1 MYIARIRIR
10 NYRCFQDTTV
20 DFQPGLNVIIGENNA
35 GKTTLLKALMLVFER
50 RGRSRPE
57 VHDFYR
63 LLEPVNAPPTI
74 NVEVTVRSSTTDTPG
89 DRALVASWLTRLDA
103 PWEAQLTYN
112 YFLPEQHVP
121 EFQAALQSNDRDHF
135 FEIVDEFLPKYVS
148 RIYAGNP
155 ETKVTADGESL
166 AKFDSQFLD
175 ALRDVETEMFA
186 GSTPLFRS
194 MLEEVLDF
202 GIDAPNRRTRRQTF
216 RAQANT
222 LRTALLS
229 RLDTKRLFELATET
243 GAADGGK
250 PTLQGA
256 VEEADL
262 IAALRLFVAREQ
274 FAFPATHNGLGYNNL
289 IYISLVL
296 ASLSFRTSTDK
307 LGDNAAIFP
316 MLLIEE
322 PEAHLHPAL
331 QYKLLAHI
339 VSRVRAEP
347 HRNRQV
353 FVTTHSTHV
362 TAAAGL
368 EPIVC
373 LSISDTGAIHVSYP
387 ARLFGETPDGKESRG
402 YVERYLD
409 ATKSA
414 MLFAKATVLV
424 EGIAEQLVIPAI
436 GRALG
441 RSFDTHHVAVVR
453 VDGLTFKH
461 FLPLFGAGVVAEMQQ
476 YALRRKVACVVDAD
490 PCRRQTN
497 NPKARWKSCF
507 PFQLNRN
514 AAQYTYRAESG
525 ALTNVRALV
534 NGRANISVFNG
545 VKTFEY
551 DLALANLGKA
561 AIVTDAIDSHADLRT
576 LSATPDP
583 LPPGLEDVLAPDVT
597 DDLAAV
603 ADPDKRKTLRFAAL
617 YLICADG
624 AKGAHAFALDK
635 MLATFDTT
643 TLATAFIPPPYIR
656 QAIDWV
662 TPAPALSPAPAQ
674 PPTTAPA

>member
-35 GKTTLLKALMLVFER
+35 GKTTLLNALMLVFER
-50 RGRSRPE
+50 RGRARPE

-63 LLEPVNAPPTI
+63 LLEPTNAPPTI
-74 NVEVTVRSSTTDTPG
+74 TAEVVIRSSETDTAS

-103 PWEAQLTYN
+103 PWEAQLTYRF
-112 YFLPEQHVP
+112 FLPEQHVP
-121 EFQAALQSNDRDHF
+121 EFLSALQSADRDHF
-135 FEIVDEFLPKYVS
+135 FEVVDEFLPKYVS

-155 ETKVTADGESL
+155 ETGVTADRESL
-166 AKFDSQFLD
+166 TKFDCQFLD
-175 ALRDVETEMFA
+175 ALRDVETEMFT

-202 GIDAPNRRTRRQTF
+202 GVPSPDRRTRRQEF

-229 RLDTKRLFELATET
+229 RLDTNRLFELATET
-243 GAADGGK
+243 GAADGGN
-250 PTLQGA
+250 PTLRGA

-373 LSISDTGAIHVSYP
+373 LSITDDGAIHVSYP
-387 ARLFGETPDGKESRG
+387 ARLFGDSPAGKESRG
-402 YVERYLD
+402 YVDRYLD

-414 MLFAKATVLV
+414 MLFAKATVFV
-424 EGIAEQLVIPAI
+424 EGIAEQLVVPAI
-436 GRALG
+436 ARALG

-461 FLPLFGAGVVAEMQQ
+461 FLPLFGAGVAPEMQQ
-476 YALRRKVACVVDAD
+476 FAMNRKVACIIDAD
-490 PCRRQTN
+490 PCRRETN
-497 NPKARWKSCF
+497 NPNARWNSCF
-507 PFQLNRN
+507 PFQLDRD
-514 AAQYTYRAESG
+514 AAQYTYRSNSG
-525 ALTNVRALV
+525 ALANVRALV
-534 NGRANISVFNG
+534 TGRPIINIFNG

-551 DLALANLGKA
+551 DLALANLGKP
-561 AIVTDAIDSHADLRT
+561 AIVTDAMDSHAALRA
-576 LSATPDP
+576 LSAAPDP
-583 LPPGLEDVLAPDVT
+583 LPTELENVLGANVT
-597 DDLAAV
+597 DDLTAV
-603 ADPDKRKTLRFAAL
+603 ADSNSRNTFRFAAL
-617 YLICADG
+617 YLTCAEDV
-624 AKGAHAFALDK
+624 KGAHAFALEK
-635 MLATFDTT
+635 MLGAFNTT
-643 TLATAFIPPPYIR
+643 TLAASFVPPPYIR
-656 QAIDWV
+656 QAIEWV
-662 TPAPALSPAPAQ
+662 TPEPTPPAPTAAPA
-674 PPTTAPA
+674 